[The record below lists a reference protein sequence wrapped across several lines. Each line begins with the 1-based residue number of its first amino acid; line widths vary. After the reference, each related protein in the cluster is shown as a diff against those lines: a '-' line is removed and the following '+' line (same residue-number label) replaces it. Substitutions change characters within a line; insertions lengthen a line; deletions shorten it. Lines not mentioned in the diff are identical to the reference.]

1 MKRILQKP
9 KVYREHTGI
18 SSPYP
23 GMNEDDPGT
32 KRMLWPV
39 ALSFAG
45 HVVLIAAMVFIPQFA
60 IDSSH
65 TPAVINVRMVSPGD
79 LRPYSGADT
88 GTGGVAE
95 QKDEKQPVA
104 KAREDSNQKEE
115 VRPAPKPESEPKV
128 KVEPV
133 EPAKKEAEKKS
144 VVSART
150 PAQKPD
156 VSLAPKVPKEQR
168 PVERVEVKRSLKRET
183 FKPSEV
189 VRGAIEQLEREPE
202 DTGHRELSEAI
213 ARLREDVEKATPS
226 KGAAETSGSGAQRGS
241 GGGAGTGPG
250 LGGGGSGSG
259 EIMEVYRSVI
269 AYHIQENWA
278 FLEQLARGQ
287 SDLETLVGIKILP
300 NGEIQDIW
308 FDKKSGNSYLDE
320 SAMRAIKKS
329 NPLPPL
335 PRDTGR
341 FYMIGLR
348 FTPKGLDG

>member
-23 GMNEDDPGT
+23 GMNEDDPGA

-39 ALSFAG
+39 GLSFAG
-45 HVVLIAAMVFIPQFA
+45 HVVLIVAMIFIPQFA

-104 KAREDSNQKEE
+104 EARPSPE
-115 VRPAPKPESEPKV
+115 PESEPKV
-128 KVEPV
+128 KVKPV

-144 VVSART
+144 VVSAKT
-150 PAQKPD
+150 PEQKPD

-213 ARLREDVEKATPS
+213 ARLREGVEKATPR
-226 KGAAETSGSGAQRGS
+226 KGAAETSGGGAQRGS
-241 GGGAGTGPG
+241 GGGAGTGTGTG
-250 LGGGGSGSG
+250 LGGGGLGSG

-278 FLEQLARGQ
+278 FLEQLARGR